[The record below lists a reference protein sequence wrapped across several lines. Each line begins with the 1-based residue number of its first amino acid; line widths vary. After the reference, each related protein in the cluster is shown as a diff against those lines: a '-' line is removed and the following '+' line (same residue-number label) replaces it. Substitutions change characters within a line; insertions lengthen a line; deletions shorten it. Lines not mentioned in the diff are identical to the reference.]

1 MSKVLPGF
9 NEEQMS
15 AELKRMH
22 DENPY
27 KDRYEALSAQI
38 EALRE
43 ERLKY
48 APRGSASLALMIML
62 TGSASSDTEIAK
74 RMNNQQLCE
83 AAIEHGCWSNGGI
96 SEAIFDEVMDRLG
109 YKYQGSAES

>member
-1 MSKVLPGF
+1 MSKTLPGF

-22 DENPY
+22 EENPY
-27 KDRYEALSAQI
+27 KARYEALSAQI
-38 EALRE
+38 EALRDA
-43 ERLKY
+43 RKRF
-48 APRGSASLALMIML
+48 APKGSASLALMVML
-62 TGSASSDTEIAK
+62 TGSASSDREIAK

-83 AAIEHGCWSNGGI
+83 AAIEHGCWDRAGV

-109 YKYQGSAES
+109 YKYQGKE